1 MTYEM
6 KILEAHNDGKEEG
19 LKEGQL
25 NKAKDMAIKMLRRN
39 EPMDK
44 IIEYTDLS
52 EKEIEALS
60 NQQ

>member
-1 MTYEM
+1 
-6 KILEAHNDGKEEG
+6 
-19 LKEGQL
+19 
-25 NKAKDMAIKMLRRN
+25 MAIKMLRRN